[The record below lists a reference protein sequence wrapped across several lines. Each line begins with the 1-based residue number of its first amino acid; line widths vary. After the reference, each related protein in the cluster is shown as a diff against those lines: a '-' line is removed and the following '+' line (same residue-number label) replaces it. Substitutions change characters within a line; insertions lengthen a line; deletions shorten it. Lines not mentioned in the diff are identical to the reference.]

1 MSTSGFLETLT
12 SIFAFLQSD
21 NRPWRGG
28 VIQSVGNIMKAEIG
42 SPRFSL
48 FNSNGSSNRKRQVNR
63 DPHGMRITLTQ
74 VNIIMSLILSI
85 SMIITYT
92 GCLPQSSPPAS
103 RVSEEIFF
111 LKGHFSRFFLYEFLH
126 LATLPRSS
134 ARCAR
139 ALNSGAMLVMFK
151 LMCAFL

>member
-63 DPHGMRITLTQ
+63 DPHAMRITMTQ

-92 GCLPQSSPPAS
+92 GCLPQGGGGVEGESAHLPSP
-103 RVSEEIFF
+103 
-111 LKGHFSRFFLYEFLH
+111 K
-126 LATLPRSS
+126 
-134 ARCAR
+134 
-139 ALNSGAMLVMFK
+139 FK
-151 LMCAFL
+151 RHIPLRIHSFC